1 MDFTAFTGAI
11 SATEIV
17 AAIGAIA
24 LVKASP
30 KIAAWGYG
38 VVMGFLGRK

>member
-1 MDFTAFTGAI
+1 MEALSSAI
-11 SATEIV
+11 TATEIV

>member
-1 MDFTAFTGAI
+1 MDFSSFTSAI
-11 SATEIV
+11 SSTEVV
-17 AAIGAIA
+17 AAIAAIA